1 MIAEE
6 DFSNI
11 EQPKISIPKT
21 NVISLIIESMKESVP
36 HFKSYIASGYHKK
49 KNLNEDELTQIYIE
63 QAQILISKRG
73 YPFNIN
79 SQYRDIYNLS
89 KGFSDFYFYPN
100 EQGVSTQS
108 IFSVECKRLPA
119 PETAREKEYVYGTNN
134 NGGIE
139 RYKTEKHGKGLND
152 CGLLGFIE
160 KDNPKQW
167 QSKINKWITDIS
179 LTDNTW
185 ASDETLSELESQVDY
200 CFLESIA
207 HRKNNKI
214 KLVHL
219 WINMLS
225 HTTYPVNFC

>member
-6 DFSNI
+6 SFSNI
-11 EQPKISIPKT
+11 EQPEISVPKT
-21 NVISLIIESMKESVP
+21 NVISLIIKSMKENVP
-36 HFKSYIASGYHKK
+36 HLKAYIASGHHKK

-63 QAQILISKRG
+63 QAQILISNQN

-108 IFSVECKRLPA
+108 IFSVESKRLPA
-119 PETAREKEYVYGTNN
+119 PETAREKEYVYGTSN

-160 KDNPKQW
+160 KDDPNYW
-167 QSKINKWITDIS
+167 LSKINKWITDIAS
-179 LTDNTW
+179 VSKTW
-185 ASDETLSELESQVDY
+185 TTDETLSELESQTDF
-200 CFLESIA
+200 CLLESIA
-207 HRKNNKI
+207 HRRKSNL
-214 KLVHL
+214 KLIHL
-219 WINMLS
+219 WINL
-225 HTTYPVNFC
+225 N

>member
-6 DFSNI
+6 NFSNT
-11 EQPKISIPKT
+11 EHPKISIPKT
-21 NVISLIIESMKESVP
+21 NVISLIVKSMKENVP
-36 HFKSYIASGYHKK
+36 HFKNYIASGYHKK
-49 KNLNEDELTQIYIE
+49 KKLNEDELTQIYIE
-63 QAQILISKRG
+63 QAQILFSKCG

-108 IFSVECKRLPA
+108 IFSMESKRLPA
-119 PETAREKEYVYGTNN
+119 PETVREKEYVYGTNN

-139 RYKTEKHGKGLND
+139 RYKTEKHGKGLNI

-160 KDNPKQW
+160 KDNTKHW
-167 QSKINKWITDIS
+167 LTVINKWILDIAS
-179 LTDNTW
+179 TNSTW
-185 ASDETLSELESQVDY
+185 ATDETLSELESQTDY
-200 CFLESIA
+200 SFLESIA
-207 HRKNNKI
+207 HRKTSNI

-219 WINMLS
+219 WINLNL
-225 HTTYPVNFC
+225 TCPEIG

>member
-6 DFSNI
+6 NFSNI
-11 EQPKISIPKT
+11 EQPKISVSKT
-21 NVISLIIESMKESVP
+21 NVISLIIKSMKENVP
-36 HFKSYIASGYHKK
+36 HFKAYIASGHHKK
-49 KNLNEDELTQIYIE
+49 KKLNEDELTQIYIE
-63 QAQILISKRG
+63 QAQILIRKQD
-73 YPFNIN
+73 YPFNIS

-100 EQGVSTQS
+100 EQGISNAS

-119 PETAREKEYVYGTNN
+119 PETAREKEYVYGTSN

-160 KDNPKQW
+160 KGNPKHW
-167 QSKINKWITDIS
+167 LTTINKWILDIASTSTIWATDEI
-179 LTDNTW
+179 
-185 ASDETLSELESQVDY
+185 LSELELQTDY

-207 HRKNNKI
+207 HRKTSDI

-219 WINMLS
+219 WINL
-225 HTTYPVNFC
+225 N